1 MNNLL
6 PLGGFKW
13 VENTYQFN
21 KDFIENSNEDSD
33 EAYFHEVDIN
43 IQKNCMNIIMIY
55 YFYLKE

>member
-6 PLGGFKW
+6 PLGDFKW

-43 IQKNCMNIIMIY
+43 I
-55 YFYLKE
+55 

>member
-1 MNNLL
+1 MIEISNCWDVNNFCGWAMSQKLIK
-6 PLGGFKW
+6 GSFKW

-43 IQKNCMNIIMIY
+43 I
-55 YFYLKE
+55 

>member
-33 EAYFHEVDIN
+33 EAEVDIN

-55 YFYLKE
+55 YFYQKE